1 MKLIV
6 DTYYIGKDDERKIN
20 VLKDNFKIKILD
32 EEFNMEETEKKYTIE
47 IIKENI
53 IKMKLEEILEIKKEL
68 EKYNDFILRIFLVDN
83 ENQIVLYNDNEI
95 YFI

>member
-6 DTYYIGKDDERKIN
+6 DTYYLSKDDERKIN

-83 ENQIVLYNDNEI
+83 ENQIVLYNDDEI

>member
-6 DTYYIGKDDERKIN
+6 DTYYLDKDNEKRIN
-20 VLKDNFKIKILD
+20 ALKENFKIKILN
-32 EEFNMEETEKKYTIE
+32 EEENIEETEKKYTIE

-53 IKMKLEEILEIKKEL
+53 LKMKLEEILEIKKEL

-83 ENQIVLYNDNEI
+83 ENQIVLYNDDEI

>member
-6 DTYYIGKDDERKIN
+6 DTYYLGKDDERKIN

-32 EEFNMEETEKKYTIE
+32 KEFNMEETEKKYTIE

-83 ENQIVLYNDNEI
+83 ENQIVLYNDDEI
-95 YFI
+95 YFV

>member
-6 DTYYIGKDDERKIN
+6 DTYYLGKDDERKIN

-83 ENQIVLYNDNEI
+83 ENQIVLYNDDEI
-95 YFI
+95 YFA

>member
-6 DTYYIGKDDERKIN
+6 DTYYLGKDDERKIN

-83 ENQIVLYNDNEI
+83 ENQIVLYNDDEI

>member
-6 DTYYIGKDDERKIN
+6 DTYYLGKDDERKIN

-47 IIKENI
+47 IIKNNI

-83 ENQIVLYNDNEI
+83 ENQIVLYNDDEI

>member
-6 DTYYIGKDDERKIN
+6 DTYYLGKDDERKIN

-68 EKYNDFILRIFLVDN
+68 EKYNDFILR
-83 ENQIVLYNDNEI
+83 
-95 YFI
+95 YF

>member
-6 DTYYIGKDDERKIN
+6 DTYYLGKDDERKIN

-68 EKYNDFILRIFLVDN
+68 EKYNDFILKIFLVDN
-83 ENQIVLYNDNEI
+83 ENQIVLYNDDEI

>member
-6 DTYYIGKDDERKIN
+6 DTYYLGKDDERKIN

-83 ENQIVLYNDNEI
+83 ENQIVLYNDDEI
-95 YFI
+95 YFV

>member
-6 DTYYIGKDDERKIN
+6 DTYYLGKDDERKIN

-53 IKMKLEEILEIKKEL
+53 IKMKLEEILKIKKEL

-83 ENQIVLYNDNEI
+83 ENQIVLYNDDEI
-95 YFI
+95 YFA

>member
-6 DTYYIGKDDERKIN
+6 DTSYHDKDNEKRIN
-20 VLKDNFKIKILD
+20 ALKENFKIKILN
-32 EEFNMEETEKKYTIE
+32 EEENIEETEKKYTIE

-53 IKMKLEEILEIKKEL
+53 LKMKLEEILEIKKEL
-68 EKYNDFILRIFLVDN
+68 EKYTDFILKICLIDN
-83 ENQIVLYNDNEI
+83 ENQIVLYNDDEI

>member
-1 MKLIV
+1 MKLIL
-6 DTYYIGKDDERKIN
+6 DTYYLDKDNEKRIN
-20 VLKDNFKIKILD
+20 ALKENFKIKILN
-32 EEFNMEETEKKYTIE
+32 EEENIEETEKKYTIE

-68 EKYNDFILRIFLVDN
+68 EKYNDFILKIFLVDN
-83 ENQIVLYNDNEI
+83 ENQIVLYNDDEI

>member
-6 DTYYIGKDDERKIN
+6 DTYYLGKDDERKIN

-68 EKYNDFILRIFLVDN
+68 EKYNDFILKIFLVDN
-83 ENQIVLYNDNEI
+83 ENQIVLYNDDEI
-95 YFI
+95 YFV

>member
-6 DTYYIGKDDERKIN
+6 DTYYLGKDDERKIN

-83 ENQIVLYNDNEI
+83 ENQIVVYNDDEI

>member
-6 DTYYIGKDDERKIN
+6 DTYYLSKDDERKIN

-47 IIKENI
+47 IIKNNI

-83 ENQIVLYNDNEI
+83 ENQIVLYNDDEI

>member
-6 DTYYIGKDDERKIN
+6 DTYYLDKDNEKRIN
-20 VLKDNFKIKILD
+20 ALKENFKIKILN
-32 EEFNMEETEKKYTIE
+32 EEENIEETEKKYTIE

-53 IKMKLEEILEIKKEL
+53 LKMKLEEILEIKKEL

-83 ENQIVLYNDNEI
+83 ENQIVLYNDDEI
-95 YFI
+95 YFA

>member
-6 DTYYIGKDDERKIN
+6 DTYYLGKDDERKIN

-83 ENQIVLYNDNEI
+83 KNQIVLYNDDEI
-95 YFI
+95 YFV

>member
-6 DTYYIGKDDERKIN
+6 DTYYLGKDDERKIN

-68 EKYNDFILRIFLVDN
+68 EKYNDFILRILLVDN
-83 ENQIVLYNDNEI
+83 ENQIVLYNDDEI
-95 YFI
+95 YFV